1 MDTLQAGTAWAEEE
15 FGAARLNDRRNV
27 VRLVSLATSVAHHP
41 HVLVAAAFPD
51 MTERDAAYD
60 FLENDRI
67 DPRAIGRASAIA
79 AARRSLDGPFVYL
92 PVDQSTLTL
101 RDAAGRRQLGPIGA
115 RSSGARGLECMSA
128 IAVSPR
134 GVPLGIAAQI
144 FWARDEHAAAKRS
157 EKRPL
162 AQRESRFW
170 GETCEAVRTVFDA
183 HAPAV
188 RRWFLMDRGAD
199 AWMVLL
205 AAAEHEEEWTTVRSS
220 ATRAGW
226 PGHDDERDVQARAEL
241 WALLNAQP
249 LRGRYGFEVRAS
261 RTREARV
268 AHMEI
273 RFAAV
278 TLDLLLT
285 PSNKR
290 RRPAKVWAVQA
301 REAAGSCPAGEDPI
315 EWTLL
320 TTYPVEDEAAA
331 CRVIAGYTLRWRVED
346 FHKQWK
352 GGGLDVEQT
361 QMQDRGAIERWAR
374 ILAAV
379 AMRTLRLTHLAR
391 TEGGREASE
400 ELDVYEVEALR
411 VIRAEYGK
419 STPSALTMQV
429 AVALLGELG
438 GHMNGK
444 RGAPG
449 PKILARAL
457 QHLAP
462 LAQGLR
468 QLEAEGR
475 IPPLARPPGNQH
487 SN

>member
-1 MDTLQAGTAWAEEE
+1 MHSGHPRLTWAEEE

-27 VRLVSLATSVAHHP
+27 VRLVSMAASVLLHA
-41 HVLVAAAFPD
+41 HVLVAAAFPN

-67 DPRAIGRASAIA
+67 SPRAVGRASGVA
-79 AARRSLDGPFVYL
+79 AARRALGDPFVYI
-92 PVDQSTLTL
+92 PVDQSTLSL
-101 RDAAGRRQLGPIGA
+101 RDNAGRRQLGPVGA
-115 RSSGARGLECMSA
+115 RARGARGLECMSA
-128 IAVSPR
+128 IALSPR

-144 FWARDEHAAAKRS
+144 YWTREEHPASKRS

-162 AQRESRFW
+162 AERESRFW
-170 GETCEAVRTVFDA
+170 GETCEAVREVFEE
-183 HAPAV
+183 HAPGV

-205 AAAEHEEEWTTVRSS
+205 AAAEHEEEWATIRSS

-226 PGHDDERDVQARAEL
+226 PGHDDERDTQARAEL

-249 LRGRYGFEVRAS
+249 LRGRYGFEVSES
-261 RTREARV
+261 RTRKARV
-268 AHMEI
+268 AHMEL

-301 REAAGSCPAGEDPI
+301 REAAGSCPAGEEPI

-320 TTYPVEDEAAA
+320 TTYPVETEGDA
-331 CRVIAGYTLRWRVED
+331 CRVIAGYTQRWRVED

-352 GGGLDVEQT
+352 GGGLEVEQT
-361 QMQDRGAIERWAR
+361 QLEDRGAIERWAR

-379 AMRTLRLTHLAR
+379 AMRTLRLTYLAR
-391 TEGGREASE
+391 MEGTRDAGE
-400 ELDVYEVEALR
+400 ELDVYEREALR
-411 VIRAEYGK
+411 VIRAQYGK
-419 STPSALTMQV
+419 PTPSPLTMQV

-444 RGAPG
+444 RSAPG

-468 QLEAEGR
+468 QLEAEGKVT
-475 IPPLARPPGNQH
+475 PFARRPGNQR